1 MLTAAELEAR
11 KRLDLINFA
20 LTKAAWELERAHF
33 FRPQTFAVSD
43 ETDESAQSISSSDS
57 GAAAATTASASANA
71 VSTTARL
78 ATSEPAA
85 AWHEEAKE
93 S

>member
-11 KRLDLINFA
+11 KRLDLVNFA
-20 LTKAAWELERAHF
+20 LTKAAWELERARF
-33 FRPQTFAVSD
+33 FRPQSVAVSD

-57 GAAAATTASASANA
+57 GVADTATSASA
-71 VSTTARL
+71 VPTTARL

-85 AWHEEAKE
+85 AWHEEVKE

>member
-11 KRLDLINFA
+11 KRLDSINFA
-20 LTKAAWELERAHF
+20 LTKAAWELERARF
-33 FRPQTFAVSD
+33 FRPQSVAVRD

-57 GAAAATTASASANA
+57 GAAATAT
-71 VSTTARL
+71 
-78 ATSEPAA
+78 ATSEPGA